1 MLQSVTDL
9 TEHEKAVVGA
19 LDKELDLPEVRK
31 RKRKKPQGPNP
42 LSVKKKAKK
51 VHAPILTS
59 HSQSKNQVFT
69 CMYVPVCLLRM

>member
-1 MLQSVTDL
+1 MTDL

-59 HSQSKNQVFT
+59 HSQSKNQVSA
-69 CMYVPVCLLRM
+69 YVPYIL

>member
-1 MLQSVTDL
+1 MTDL
-9 TEHEKAVVGA
+9 TEHEKVVVGA

-69 CMYVPVCLLRM
+69 CTYVQVCLLRTYVCV